1 MALTQGID
9 LFRTLPLNGHQTN
22 FNSVGGRN
30 KSLTKKHMFR
40 IPCFSDGMSF
50 IPLGEK
56 GWEGIREGPV
66 GAVVL
71 IEVLPSK
78 FPPTKEDGRK
88 DLDTNKNAP
97 HDKKWIIY

>member
-1 MALTQGID
+1 MALTQSID
-9 LFRTLPLNGHQTN
+9 LFRKLPLNGHQTN
-22 FNSVGGRN
+22 FNSVGGGKN
-30 KSLTKKHMFR
+30 GLQKNIFR

-56 GWEGIREGPV
+56 GWEGTREGPV

-71 IEVLPSK
+71 TEVLPSK
-78 FPPTKEDGRK
+78 FSPTKEDGRK
-88 DLDTNKNAP
+88 DLDTIENAP